1 MIDTTFLNDLS
12 TKAPTPGGGGASAY
26 AGALAAALSSMVGNL
41 TTGKKT
47 YAAVEDQVQERL
59 AVLEAMRGTLVG
71 LIDADAEAFKPLA
84 ASYGMPSS
92 TEEEKAAK
100 NAALQAALTDAC
112 AVPLQIMDVCAAVV
126 DQADFMAHNG
136 SKLAVSDA
144 GASAILARAAARA
157 ASLNVFINTASM
169 ADREMAARFEQQA
182 DALISAT
189 DEKGQAVV
197 DFVMSAIRK

>member
-112 AVPLQIMDVCAAVV
+112 AVPLLIMDVCAAVV

>member
-12 TKAPTPGGGGASAY
+12 KKAPTPGGGGASAY

>member
-1 MIDTTFLNDLS
+1 MIDTTFLNELS

-47 YAAVEDQVQERL
+47 YAAVEGQVQERL
-59 AVLEAMRGTLVG
+59 AVLEDMRAKLVS

-84 ASYGMPSS
+84 ASYGMPSG

-112 AVPLQIMDVCAAVV
+112 AVPLQIMEVCAAVI
-126 DQADFMAHNG
+126 DQADFLAHNG

-144 GASAILARAAARA
+144 GASAILARAATRA
-157 ASLNVFINTASM
+157 ASLNVFINTGSM
-169 ADREMAARFEQQA
+169 ADREKAAAFEQKA
-182 DALISAT
+182 DELIAVA
-189 DEKGQAVV
+189 DKKGQLVA
-197 DFVMSAIRK
+197 DFVMAVIRK

>member
-189 DEKGQAVV
+189 DEKGQAVA

>member
-59 AVLEAMRGTLVG
+59 AVLEAMRGTSVG